1 MSKTRILILALCL
14 AAILASP
21 LFAATYTIA
30 NKDGVAVSATSDNPA
45 FADAGLK
52 GWTVQ
57 AFSSAGVDWF
67 VFKLAKGADLYP
79 FHASPDEW
87 IGFIL
92 EGSGQVLL
100 GDAANVQKGA
110 VTFKKG
116 DFLMFGADT
125 VHAWKNGPAETQ
137 ILFLKAT
144 PPKQE

>member
-1 MSKTRILILALCL
+1 MSKTRILILALFL
-14 AAILASP
+14 AAALLASP
-21 LFAATYTIA
+21 LFATAYTIV
-30 NKDGVAVSATSDNPA
+30 NKDGAAVSTAAPDPA

-67 VFKLAKGADLYP
+67 VFKLGTDAALYP

-87 IGFIL
+87 VGFIL

-100 GDAANVQKGA
+100 GDASNAQKG
-110 VTFKKG
+110 VVNFRKG
-116 DFLMFGADT
+116 DFLLFGANT
-125 VHAWKNGPAETQ
+125 VHAWKNGPTETQ

-144 PPKQE
+144 PPK